1 MFFGVTGA
9 GPLLRDKYGHS
20 QHGQLYAA
28 AMAWPHYWVVLV
40 GAFCSTLGA
49 ALQCLTSKYASPRP
63 HYWVVLVGAFCSTLG
78 AALHCL
84 TSECAST
91 GPDRPML
98 LPGYSPC
105 HASNL
110 VDFTPVVNRIYLH
123 ACDS

>member
-40 GAFCSTLGA
+40 GAFCSTLGV
-49 ALQCLTSKYASPRP
+49 ALQ
-63 HYWVVLVGAFCSTLG
+63 
-78 AALHCL
+78 CL

-98 LPGYSPC
+98 LPGYAPF
-105 HASNL
+105 HAPNL
-110 VDFTPVVNRIYLH
+110 VYYSPVANRIYLH